1 MEFYLIMRRY
11 ARNSYG
17 TILRFLQSKHNKHNK
32 QQQHK
37 KSMKRIIIKVM
48 VIDMCVVL
56 CFKIKYTQALGI
68 HNKKGFKNR
77 YKSQNSSPFFL
88 PLTLL
93 QFSYKNKMALFMCA
107 VCVI

>member
-32 QQQHK
+32 QTQQQK

-68 HNKKGFKNR
+68 HKKRGSNR
-77 YKSQNSSPFFL
+77 YKSQNSSPFF